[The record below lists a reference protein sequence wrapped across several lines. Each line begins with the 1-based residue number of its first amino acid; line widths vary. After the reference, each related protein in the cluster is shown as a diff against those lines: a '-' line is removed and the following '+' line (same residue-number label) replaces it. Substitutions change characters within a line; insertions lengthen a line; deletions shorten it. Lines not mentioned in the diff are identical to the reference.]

1 MKLYVGAWSEASTAT
16 RNICGQAGTGEAKG
30 APYQLPC
37 GIGAEDLQGVAFAIL
52 ADHLKDPGRAAALRG
67 AFARAVDARLRGNFW
82 TLRDSEIA
90 EAIALIE
97 SGDRII

>member
-1 MKLYVGAWSEASTAT
+1 MKLYVGAWSGSDGGIFVAS
-16 RNICGQAGTGEAKG
+16 RNGEADG

-37 GIGAEDLQGVAFAIL
+37 DINGGDLQGVAFAIL

-67 AFARAVDARLRGNFW
+67 AFARAVDARLRGSFW

-90 EAIALIE
+90 EAIALLE
-97 SGDRII
+97 SDDRVT

>member
-1 MKLYVGAWSEASTAT
+1 MKLYVGAWSGGDGGIFVASGNGA
-16 RNICGQAGTGEAKG
+16 ADG

-37 GIGAEDLQGVAFAIL
+37 GIDAGDLHGVAFGIL

-67 AFARAVDARLRGNFW
+67 DFARAVGARLCGSFW

-97 SGDRII
+97 SGDRVT